1 MLYLRPEA
9 EEIWKLF
16 VLEAGGRKLFVL
28 EAGGRKLFVLEA
40 AGRTNL
46 GRGSTGSF
54 AGPLILHEFAN
65 ATF

>member
-9 EEIWKLF
+9 EEIW
-16 VLEAGGRKLFVL
+16 KLFVL